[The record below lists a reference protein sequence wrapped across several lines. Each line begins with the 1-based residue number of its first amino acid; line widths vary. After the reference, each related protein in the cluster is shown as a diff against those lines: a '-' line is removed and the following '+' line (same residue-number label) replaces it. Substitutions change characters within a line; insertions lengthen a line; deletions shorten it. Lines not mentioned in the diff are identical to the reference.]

1 MNRNRLDLAV
11 IHTISCLCITMPPSN
26 NMGEW
31 LKGIDKCYKIEL
43 LILAELLNI
52 TT

>member
-1 MNRNRLDLAV
+1 MNCNRLGLAV
-11 IHTISCLCITMPPSN
+11 HTISCICNTMPPS
-26 NMGEW
+26 MGEW

-52 TT
+52 NT